1 MTLNSSVAMGAV
13 LGPSAIP
20 TSDRG
25 GESVSARVLAGP
37 EGVWGSDACSSGI
50 DQKNRDNV

>member
-50 DQKNRDNV
+50 DQKNRDNI